1 MTYFLRA
8 LSDHITLVVQIGAG
22 LVAIIGF
29 RKYIWGFFLRMHRC
43 VTRPARID
51 KALESFPQM
60 IEDLAAIKKAIFNG
74 GADGILQSVE
84 ILTAQANADFES
96 AHVPKC
102 ICDNRGGN
110 VRVNLA
116 YRKLVEV
123 WRDDDIHGT
132 QWMGV
137 IHGSLR
143 DSYIAEFVRCAATGE
158 DFFGDVDF
166 HNPATNEHR
175 GRWKINAPATL
186 RGDGSSIYVG
196 TFTVALD
203 QAAARLAT
211 ENAWIVKIAEN

>member
-1 MTYFLRA
+1 MTEILRT

-22 LVAIIGF
+22 IAAIIGF
-29 RKYIWGFFLRMHRC
+29 RKYIWSFCLRFHRC
-43 VTRPARID
+43 INRPARIE
-51 KALESFPQM
+51 KALESFPVM
-60 IEDLAAIKKAIFNG
+60 IADLAAIKKAIFNG

-84 ILTAQANADFES
+84 MLTAQANADFES
-96 AHVPKC
+96 APVPKF

-116 YRKLVEV
+116 YRRLVQV

-132 QWMGV
+132 QWMSV
-137 IHGSLR
+137 IHGPLR

-166 HNPATNEHR
+166 YNPATNEPR
-175 GRWKINAPATL
+175 GRWKIHAPSTK

-203 QAAARLAT
+203 HDAERLSI
-211 ENAWIVKIAEN
+211 ENGWRVSVGAN